1 MNMLSDKDR
10 KPDEPEFDARKYP
23 MVVINLAGMITT
35 FVSDPNVV
43 QEMYTGHGSKILDK
57 FDILEKAFG
66 PLMSDT
72 FGFMPGNELWK
83 ARRKTVGH
91 MFFK

>member
-1 MNMLSDKDR
+1 
-10 KPDEPEFDARKYP
+10 
-23 MVVINLAGMITT
+23 
-35 FVSDPNVV
+35 
-43 QEMYTGHGSKILDK
+43 MYTGSASKILDK
-57 FDILEKAFG
+57 FDILEKGFG